1 VNVTADRDVCIAA
14 GQCVVTAPG
23 VFDQGEEDGLVV
35 LLHEDPPA
43 ELAADV
49 RLAMSL
55 CPSRAITV
63 RD

>member
-1 VNVTADRDVCIAA
+1 MKVTVDRDVCIAA
-14 GQCVVTAPG
+14 GQCVVTAAA
-23 VFDQGEEDGLVV
+23 VFDQREEDGLVV
-35 LLHEDPPA
+35 LLQEDPPA

-63 RD
+63 RE

>member
-1 VNVTADRDVCIAA
+1 MEVTVDRDVCVAA
-14 GQCVVTAPG
+14 GQCAVTAAG
-23 VFDQGEEDGLVV
+23 VFDQREEDGLVV
-35 LLHEDPPA
+35 LLQQDPPP
-43 ELAADV
+43 ELAAEV

>member
-1 VNVTADRDVCIAA
+1 MEVTVDRDVCIAA
-14 GQCVVTAPG
+14 GQCAMTAAE
-23 VFDQGEEDGLVV
+23 VFDQREEDGLVV
-35 LLHEDPPA
+35 LLQENPPA

-63 RD
+63 RE